1 MINFQII
8 VIVAIIRLALSKEQ
22 IMIYELMCKSIAL
35 IIVTFQR
42 QVTDN
47 AILSA
52 LTAQLSLYVAL

>member
-1 MINFQII
+1 
-8 VIVAIIRLALSKEQ
+8 
-22 IMIYELMCKSIAL
+22 MCNPIAL

-52 LTAQLSLYVAL
+52 LTVQLSFYVAL